1 MSFNRS
7 AWIGAAIA
15 APILLVS
22 CANPPAAPAVPGAKP
37 PPAPFYVDA
46 GLGSEH
52 GNFIAVQDGERTGPG
67 GVHCVTYAWDRPLT
81 AQRLGG
87 NACGVINQRGGYAAL
102 EGEGRVTPGPPRML
116 TGGIRVREG
125 VWERV

>member
-81 AQRLGG
+81 AQTVLRLRSES
-87 NACGVINQRGGYAAL
+87 CEVINHPGMYVAHELERMEIPMASSTLTRGN
-102 EGEGRVTPGPPRML
+102 
-116 TGGIRVREG
+116 
-125 VWERV
+125 